1 MRLDDFL
8 TQIYVPLKLRG
19 RSQESIRLLRHAI
32 TQFSRWLGRP
42 AVLEDCDDLV
52 VSQFLAKR
60 GEKLAPESVARERSG
75 LLAIWNLAQARGMVR
90 LRPCVSTELVPER
103 TPRALTEEE
112 LARLFAVAERSTG
125 WVGPVPA
132 KVFFPTLIAVLFYSG
147 ERITA
152 TLSIARDRYR
162 RPWLIVPPHT
172 RKGKKRER
180 IYELP
185 PWVCD
190 MLDEMLS
197 YHRAERVFFWGATM
211 TALRKRWKTLTRRAG
226 LGEGRDVQFHVLR
239 RSTASHLDAA
249 GGDATAYMGHS
260 SDTVTRRSYLDVRIT
275 GAKKPKA
282 WELLPT
288 IRPGDNPGPVAKSPV
303 VR

>member
-1 MRLDDFL
+1 MTLDDFL

-42 AVLEDCDDLV
+42 AVLEDFDDLV

-75 LLAIWNLAQARGMVR
+75 LIALWNLAQARGLVR
-90 LRPCVSTELVPER
+90 LRPCVTTELVPER
-103 TPRALTEEE
+103 TPRALTEGE
-112 LARLFAVAERSTG
+112 LTRLFAVSERSTG

-132 KVFFPTLIAVLFYSG
+132 RVFFPTLIAVLFYSG

-152 TLSIARDRYR
+152 TLSIARDQYR

-172 RKGKKRER
+172 RKGKRRER
-180 IYELP
+180 VYELP

-190 MLDEMLS
+190 MLDEMLT
-197 YHRAERVFFWGATM
+197 YHRAERVFHWGATM

-226 LGEGRDVQFHVLR
+226 LGDGREVQFHVLR
-239 RSTASHLDAA
+239 KSTGSHLHAA
-249 GGDATAYMGHS
+249 GGDATAYLGQS
-260 SDTVTRRSYLDVRIT
+260 SDSITRKSYLDPRIT
-275 GAKKPKA
+275 GSRRPKP

-288 IRPGDNPGPVAKSPV
+288 LRSEDQPPDPPGA
-303 VR
+303 

>member
-1 MRLDDFL
+1 MNLTTFL
-8 TQIYVPLKLRG
+8 ETVYVPLKLRG
-19 RSQESIRLLRHAI
+19 RSKESIRLLRHAI
-32 TQFSRWLGRP
+32 TQFSKWLGRQ
-42 AVLEDCDDLV
+42 ATLDDFEDLL

-60 GEKLAPESVARERSG
+60 GERLAPESVARERSG
-75 LLAIWNLAQARGMVR
+75 LIAMWNLAQARGLVR

-112 LARLFAVAERSTG
+112 LARLFAVAQGSTG

-152 TLSIARDRYR
+152 TLAIDREHYR

-172 RKGKKRER
+172 RKGRRRER
-180 IYELP
+180 VYELP

-190 MLDEMLS
+190 MVDEMLT
-197 YHRAERVFFWGATM
+197 YHRADKVFFWGATM

-239 RSTASHLDAA
+239 KSTASHLDAA
-249 GGDATAYMGHS
+249 GGDATAYLGHS
-260 SDTVTRRSYLDVRIT
+260 SDSITRESYLDPRIT
-275 GAKKPKA
+275 GAHKPKP
-282 WELLPT
+282 WEMLPQLLPDGHPA
-288 IRPGDNPGPVAKSPV
+288 RGPAA
-303 VR
+303 